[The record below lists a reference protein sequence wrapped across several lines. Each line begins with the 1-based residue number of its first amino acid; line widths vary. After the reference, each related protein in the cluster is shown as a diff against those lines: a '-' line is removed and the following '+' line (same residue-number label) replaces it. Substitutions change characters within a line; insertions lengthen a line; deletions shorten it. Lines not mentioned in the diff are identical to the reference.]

1 LTNVKQSFWW
11 ASSEHWWGNFSHWW
25 GICPTS

>member
-1 LTNVKQSFWW
+1 MTNVKQSFWW

-25 GICPTS
+25 GKCPTS